1 MPVTPA
7 YAGSVSNSGSGAQP
21 AVATTTQPMLPSP
34 QAV

>member
-7 YAGSVSNSGSGAQP
+7 YAGSLSNSASGAQP
-21 AVATTTQPMLPSP
+21 AVATTTQPVPPSP